1 MRAVSSVL
9 FVRTAVNLVSSNGF
23 RVSDEFLVFL
33 DAECLSVSGCV
44 TFGRLL
50 PFLHCRLP
58 LRVNDLQNRLLDE
71 AFEFERALQ
80 CDARACSRASA
91 AGSMRT
97 SGNR

>member
-23 RVSDEFLVFL
+23 RVCDEFLVFL

-44 TFGRLL
+44 TLWASPALL
-50 PFLHCRLP
+50 ALSAPASC
-58 LRVNDLQNRLLDE
+58 DLQNRLLDE